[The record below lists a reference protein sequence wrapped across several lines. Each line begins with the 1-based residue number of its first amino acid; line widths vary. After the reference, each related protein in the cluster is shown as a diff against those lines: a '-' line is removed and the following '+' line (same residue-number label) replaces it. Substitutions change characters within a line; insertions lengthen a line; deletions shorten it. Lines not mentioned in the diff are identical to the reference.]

1 MPSLGQHRTHC
12 PSLLTE
18 NHLPCCHH
26 QAGSKS
32 HSPNPVPRLCT
43 DELQLYSY
51 RLAEEAGIESKQK
64 GPVGFLQRRNKTYT
78 VASLRHSHSVCMLK
92 GLTNQFRGAAAS
104 SKPLGQASCLCC
116 LLPCGTQSCYH
127 VDIQQDQKNKRVAS
141 SYHTRFLHFW
151 AEVALGIMPT
161 WGSAT
166 LELALESLTPSFSQ
180 SHFTKDTPSKQQC
193 LLDKKHSLRQGV

>member
-12 PSLLTE
+12 PSFLTE
-18 NHLPCCHH
+18 NHVPCCHH

-92 GLTNQFRGAAAS
+92 GLTNQFGELQHPPSPWGRLPAS
-104 SKPLGQASCLCC
+104 AVCC
-116 LLPCGTQSCYH
+116 HESCYH
-127 VDIQQDQKNKRVAS
+127 VDIHQDQKNKRVTS
-141 SYHTRFLHFW
+141 SYHPRILHFW
-151 AEVALGIMPT
+151 VEVALGIMPT

-193 LLDKKHSLRQGV
+193 LLEKKHSLRQGV